1 MQKIFFKICWL
12 LNIDSSSRQEFKKK
26 RFFFSSFQDLCEL
39 TRITLVELST
49 QDKLNSALEL
59 IVETSQDFT
68 DSAYTSH
75 ENRERILDLC
85 DQLRAQLVNLI
96 NVGTNLVS
104 KIFHSQSLLL
114 FFAFLVAFSFYCL
127 LF

>member
-1 MQKIFFKICWL
+1 MPNKNFIVPFL
-12 LNIDSSSRQEFKKK
+12 
-26 RFFFSSFQDLCEL
+26 QDLCEL
-39 TRITLVELST
+39 TRITLIEPST

-96 NVGTNLVS
+96 NVGTSVVS
-104 KIFHSQSLLL
+104 KMSLSDSSLLI
-114 FFAFLVAFSFYCL
+114 FGFICFLNGFL
-127 LF
+127 LYLS

>member
-1 MQKIFFKICWL
+1 MIL
-12 LNIDSSSRQEFKKK
+12 LPDKNLK
-26 RFFFSSFQDLCEL
+26 RNVLFSSFQDLCEL

-104 KIFHSQSLLL
+104 KIFHSESLLL
-114 FFAFLVAFSFYCL
+114 FFSFLVAFSFYCL
-127 LF
+127 LS

>member
-1 MQKIFFKICWL
+1 MQKIFFNFCWL
-12 LNIDSSSRQEFKKK
+12 LNIGSSSRQEFKK
-26 RFFFSSFQDLCEL
+26 RFFSSFQDLCEL

-104 KIFHSQSLLL
+104 KIFHSESLLL
-114 FFAFLVAFSFYCL
+114 FFFFLFCSFFSL
-127 LF
+127 LFT